1 MENEKIKTYD
11 VPRTLYFSSQ
21 RVKLSGNYLELSRY
35 GKDRMIGSPYIRRKH
50 DDENE
55 ENKKEPEK
63 LTAEE
68 IRKKTARRARNTIA
82 DTIRCNA
89 WQWHQRNGQAYLPI
103 FITFTFAE
111 NITELTLAHKEF
123 TKFIKRLSY
132 EHWGQNVNT
141 LKYLAVV
148 EFQERGA
155 IHYHVVFFN
164 LPFMDRIYDKIL
176 AIWGNG
182 FTWVES
188 VKSERGIIRYM
199 SKYLTKSIE
208 KGRLP
213 SRKSY
218 FVSKGLKKPL
228 VHSFDEVVNV
238 VRALTPEEAKFDHFE
253 YDHFWLHQV
262 IVDSYDLKKYPK
274 IKEQIEAKILKKY
287 EL

>member
-1 MENEKIKTYD
+1 MENEKIKTFD
-11 VPRTLYFSSQ
+11 VPRILYFSNQ

-35 GKDRMIGSPYIRRKH
+35 GRDRMIGSAYHRKK

-55 ENKKEPEK
+55 EEEKETEK
-63 LTAEE
+63 LTPEE
-68 IRKKTARRARNTIA
+68 IRKKSMKRAKNTIT
-82 DTIRCNA
+82 DLIRCNA
-89 WQWHQRNGQAYLPI
+89 YQWHKRKGGVYLPI
-103 FITFTFAE
+103 FITFTFSE

-141 LKYLAVV
+141 LKYLTVV

-176 AIWGNG
+176 AIWGHG

-188 VKSERGIIRYM
+188 VKNEKGIIKYM

-208 KGRLP
+208 GGKLKT
-213 SRKSY
+213 RKSY
-218 FVSKGLKKPL
+218 FTSKGLKKPL
-228 VHSFDEVVNV
+228 MHSFDEVVNI
-238 VRALTPEEAKFDHFE
+238 VRVLAPEDAKFDHFE
-253 YDHFWLHQV
+253 YDHEYLKHV
-262 IVDSYDLKKYPK
+262 TVDYYDLKKYPE
-274 IKEQIEAKILKKY
+274 IKKQIEDRILKKY
-287 EL
+287 TL